1 VLDGARVL
9 VLNQT
14 YEPIHVCNGR
24 RAIRMVLLGKAV
36 SIENDG
42 LLVRSESFHFRL
54 PAVIRLLRF
63 VHIPRTGEIPFSKKN
78 IWRRD
83 NYTCQYCGLVGG
95 HLTVD
100 HVNPRSRGGL
110 TTWENVVCSC
120 RACNARKGDRLPHE
134 AGMALM
140 RSPRKPR
147 FFHPEAMSP
156 RLSDS
161 VQLHWSKYLR
171 PFESSPR

>member
-1 VLDGARVL
+1 MLDGARVL

-83 NYTCQYCGLVGG
+83 NYTCQYCGRN
-95 HLTVD
+95 HNSLTLD
-100 HVNPRSRGGL
+100 HVLPRRLGGKH
-110 TTWENVVCSC
+110 TWENLVA
-120 RACNARKGDRLPHE
+120 ACPNCNHRKGGRTLEEAHLRLIGNPYAPDASAE
-134 AGMALM
+134 YIYG
-140 RSPRKPR
+140 R
-147 FFHPEAMSP
+147 
-156 RLSDS
+156 
-161 VQLHWSKYLR
+161 YLNINQEWQ
-171 PFESSPR
+171 PFIQGW